1 MMVVMKRFGA
11 LLVGAGLLAGCA
23 DLFAEDPDQ
32 SVPDGALV
40 VGQPNPGEVEVYES
54 NRLFEDTEDD
64 GSGGRV
70 NVNTFLWRGALDTLS
85 FLPLVSADPFGG
97 VIITDWYAPPESPNE
112 RFKVTAYILD
122 RVLRADA
129 IRVSV
134 FRQIQRAPGQWVD
147 APLAE
152 KVPGEL
158 ENGILT
164 RARQLRIRT
173 LATP

>member
-1 MMVVMKRFGA
+1 MALAGGAAA
-11 LLVGAGLLAGCA
+11 LLAACS
-23 DLFAEDPDQ
+23 DLFAESPDQ
-32 SVPDGALV
+32 SVPEGTLV
-40 VGQPNPGEVEVYES
+40 AGQPNPGDVETYES
-54 NRLFEDTEDD
+54 SRLFSDDDDD
-64 GSGGRV
+64 GSSGRV
-70 NVNTFLWRGALDTLS
+70 NVNSFLWRGALDTLS
-85 FLPLVSADPFGG
+85 FLPLISADPFGG

-129 IRVSV
+129 IRVAT
-134 FRQIQRAPGQWVD
+134 FRQVQRAPGQWVD
-147 APLAE
+147 APLDE
-152 KVPGEL
+152 KVSAEL